1 MGLTMTKEYDI
12 GMIDNNI
19 TYAQFV
25 AALVKPPEELLNSLS
40 PEQMNLI
47 HMVMGIS
54 GEAGE
59 LLDAIKK
66 FAIYNKPL
74 DITNVIEEL
83 GDLMFYIEGIKNA
96 LNITDSEILQHNIT
110 KLSKRYESLS
120 YSDKAAVERKDKTHI
135 DQETDDES
143 YR

>member
-1 MGLTMTKEYDI
+1 MDDIATNNLTYS
-12 GMIDNNI
+12 
-19 TYAQFV
+19 QFV
-25 AALVKPPEELLNSLS
+25 AALIKPPEELLKSLS

-47 HMVMGIS
+47 HMAMGVS

-59 LLDAIKK
+59 LLDSIKK

-74 DITNVIEEL
+74 DVINIIEEL
-83 GDLMFYIEGIKNA
+83 GDLLFYIEGIKNA
-96 LNITDSEILQHNIT
+96 LHITEKEILNYNVT

-120 YSDKAAVERKDKTHI
+120 YSDKAAVERKDKVYI

>member
-1 MGLTMTKEYDI
+1 MTKIYDTVLNNL
-12 GMIDNNI
+12 DNNI
-19 TYAQFV
+19 TYSEFV
-25 AALVKPPEELLNSLS
+25 AALIKPPEELLKSLS

-47 HMVMGIS
+47 HMAMGIS

-59 LLDAIKK
+59 LLDTIKK

-74 DITNVIEEL
+74 DMTNIIEEL

-96 LNITDSEILQHNIT
+96 LDITDSQILQFNVN

-120 YSDKAAVERKDKTHI
+120 YSDKAAVERKDKN
-135 DQETDDES
+135 E
-143 YR
+143 